1 MSFLIFFFIFLLGTI
16 IGSFLNVVI
25 YRFGTG
31 KSISKGRSICMT
43 CNKTLSWYELI
54 PVFSFLI
61 QSGRCK
67 SCASSISHQ
76 YPIVEFITG
85 VVFASIA
92 YHFLPVLY
100 ISQISYILLVVLF
113 AFLFSILIVIS
124 VYDFRHKIIPDRL
137 VYIFALIS
145 LLSIFVNQTGFGS
158 LFIKPTLADIS
169 VGPLLAL
176 PFALIWLLSKGRWMG
191 LGDSKLILGL
201 GWMLGLYTGLSALI
215 LSFWIGSIIGL
226 IIMAF
231 SHKKI
236 GLKTEIPF
244 APFLIISSLI
254 VFLFDI
260 DIFNLVRIFQF

>member
-61 QSGRCK
+61 QSGRCR
-67 SCASSISHQ
+67 SCASTISHQ
-76 YPIVEFITG
+76 YPIVEFVTG

-92 YHFLPVLY
+92 HHFLPVLY
-100 ISQISYILLVVLF
+100 LSQTSYIFLVSLF
-113 AFLFSILIVIS
+113 AFLFSVLIVIS
-124 VYDFRHKIIPDRL
+124 VYDFRHKIIPDKL
-137 VYIFALIS
+137 VYVFALIS
-145 LLSIFVNQTGFGS
+145 FLSIFVNSSGVGS
-158 LFIKPTLADIS
+158 LFIKPTLMDIS

-176 PFALIWLLSKGRWMG
+176 PFALIWLLSKGKWMG
-191 LGDSKLILGL
+191 LGDAKLILGL
-201 GWMLGLYTGLSALI
+201 GWMLGLYMGLSALI
-215 LSFWIGSIIGL
+215 LSFWLGAVVGL
-226 IIMAF
+226 IMMAI
-231 SHKKI
+231 SRKKI

-244 APFLIISSLI
+244 APFLIFSSLI
-254 VFLFDI
+254 VFLFNI
-260 DIFNLVRIFQF
+260 GIFNLTKIFQF